1 MAAESGGIQKFGAGQ
16 VSPQAEVDALCRGAA
31 VLSHEDNRIAA
42 RALLWAAVAID
53 PQSFVAH
60 RRLAAALLNAEDVD
74 AAAEEYARFI
84 ELLLKEDDVRRAAGE
99 LAYARAFLGD
109 DMPQLRSA
117 ADHLVPLG
125 EIANALN
132 PAPQPQQP
140 LQLAD
145 YAATRAPY
153 LKGERRV
160 ERMVTEA
167 TTSRSHQDRRP
178 WTMGEGSDIRKGDYA
193 AAFSRATAAAKS
205 AASEMGIREYAIVFS
220 LATAAALLLIIVIG
234 GLR

>member
-1 MAAESGGIQKFGAGQ
+1 
-16 VSPQAEVDALCRGAA
+16 
-31 VLSHEDNRIAA
+31 VLSREDNRIAA

-109 DMPQLRSA
+109 MPQLRAA

-132 PAPQPQQP
+132 PPPQAQQP

-153 LKGERRV
+153 LKGERRA
-160 ERMVTEA
+160 ERVVTEPTKSA
-167 TTSRSHQDRRP
+167 SHQDRGP
-178 WTMGEGSDIRKGDYA
+178 WTMGERPDIRKGDYA
-193 AAFSRATAAAKS
+193 AAFSRAAAAAKS
-205 AASEMGIREYAIVFS
+205 ATSEMGIREYAIVFS

-234 GLR
+234 GVR